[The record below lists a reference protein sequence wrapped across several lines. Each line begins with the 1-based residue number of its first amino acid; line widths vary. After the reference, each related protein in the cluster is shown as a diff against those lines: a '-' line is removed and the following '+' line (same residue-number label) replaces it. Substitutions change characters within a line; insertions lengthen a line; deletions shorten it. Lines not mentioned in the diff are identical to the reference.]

1 MPATPH
7 YYSLLKKEKLLNFL
21 QTQPMLTDAET
32 WSIYGW
38 CDWML
43 HPASHLPVN
52 IDINVKDQNDIFFQ
66 KFTQTNFRRNYKW
79 NEMKWDVNTWM
90 ITDQLFPSKYKLEFL
105 RLCKG
110 CPKTS
115 TNKKSVC
122 ESAYEKE
129 F

>member
-52 IDINVKDQNDIFFQ
+52 IDINVKDQNDIFFKNLHKQ
-66 KFTQTNFRRNYKW
+66 ILEEIISEMRW
-79 NEMKWDVNTWM
+79 NET
-90 ITDQLFPSKYKLEFL
+90 
-105 RLCKG
+105 
-110 CPKTS
+110 
-115 TNKKSVC
+115 
-122 ESAYEKE
+122 
-129 F
+129 